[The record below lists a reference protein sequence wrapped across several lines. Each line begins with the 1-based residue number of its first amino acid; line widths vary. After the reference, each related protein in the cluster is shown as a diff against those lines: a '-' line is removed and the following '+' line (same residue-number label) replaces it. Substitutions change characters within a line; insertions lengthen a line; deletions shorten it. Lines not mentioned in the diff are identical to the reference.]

1 MPRAPSASSPRR
13 KANMDVKAQIV
24 SEIEASVAV
33 KRQLA
38 ADCAGPV
45 AEAAAI
51 ILRRLREG
59 SKLIVFGNGGS
70 ASDAQHIAAEFV
82 GRYEANRKALA
93 AIALTTNSSSLT
105 AISNDYGFAE
115 VFSRQV
121 QGLAKSGDVVLAIS
135 TSGNSENVLRGA
147 AAARQLGAFTIGLT
161 GRSGGKLAASVD
173 LCICVPS
180 DVTSR
185 IQESHILIGH
195 IISKI
200 VEGSFLVAEEAAP
213 ATRTQ
218 R

>member
-1 MPRAPSASSPRR
+1 
-13 KANMDVKAQIV
+13 MDVKAQIV

-33 KRQLA
+33 KQQLA
-38 ADCAGPV
+38 ADCAGPI

-82 GRYEANRKALA
+82 GRYEANRQALA

-115 VFSRQV
+115 VFARQV
-121 QGLAKSGDVVLAIS
+121 QALAKSGDVALAIS

-161 GRSGGKLAASVD
+161 GRTGGKLATSVD

-195 IISKI
+195 IVSKI
-200 VEGSFLVAEEAAP
+200 VEGAFLESGEVAP
-213 ATRTQ
+213 AVRS
-218 R
+218 RSRGD

>member
-1 MPRAPSASSPRR
+1 
-13 KANMDVKAQIV
+13 MDIKAQIV
-24 SEIEASVAV
+24 REIEASVAV
-33 KRQLA
+33 KQQLA
-38 ADCAGPV
+38 ADCAGPI

-82 GRYEANRKALA
+82 GRYEAHRKALA
-93 AIALTTNSSSLT
+93 AIALTTDTSALT
-105 AISNDYGFAE
+105 AVSNDYGFAE

-121 QGLAKSGDVVLAIS
+121 QALGKSGDVALAIS

-161 GRSGGKLAASVD
+161 GRTGGKLAANVD
-173 LCICVPS
+173 LCICVPA

-185 IQESHILIGH
+185 IQESHMLIGH
-195 IISKI
+195 IICRI
-200 VEGSFLVAEEAAP
+200 VEGSFLVPEETTSAV
-213 ATRTQ
+213 RS
-218 R
+218 RSRGE

>member
-1 MPRAPSASSPRR
+1 
-13 KANMDVKAQIV
+13 MDVKAQIV

-33 KRQLA
+33 KQQLA
-38 ADCAGPV
+38 ADCAGPI
-45 AEAAAI
+45 AEAAAV

-115 VFSRQV
+115 VFARQV
-121 QGLAKSGDVVLAIS
+121 QALAKSGDVALAIS

-147 AAARQLGAFTIGLT
+147 AEARQLGAFTIGLT
-161 GRSGGKLAASVD
+161 GRTGGKLATSVD

-195 IISKI
+195 IVSKI
-200 VEGSFLVAEEAAP
+200 VEGAFLESGEVAP
-213 ATRTQ
+213 AVRS
-218 R
+218 RSRGD

>member
-1 MPRAPSASSPRR
+1 
-13 KANMDVKAQIV
+13 MDIKAQIV
-24 SEIEASVAV
+24 SEIEASAAV
-33 KRQLA
+33 KQQLA
-38 ADCAGPV
+38 VDCAGPI

-59 SKLIVFGNGGS
+59 SKLIIFGNGGS

-82 GRYEANRKALA
+82 GRYEADRKALA

-115 VFSRQV
+115 VFARQV
-121 QGLAKSGDVVLAIS
+121 QALAKSGDVALAIS

-161 GRSGGKLAASVD
+161 GRTGGKLASSVD

-195 IISKI
+195 IVSKI
-200 VEGSFLVAEEAAP
+200 VEGSFLAAENVPP
-213 ATRTQ
+213 AVRTRS
-218 R
+218 RGE

>member
-1 MPRAPSASSPRR
+1 
-13 KANMDVKAQIV
+13 MDVKTQIGQ
-24 SEIEASVAV
+24 EIEASIAV
-33 KRQLA
+33 KQRLA
-38 ADCAGPV
+38 ADCAGPI

-51 ILRRLREG
+51 IVRRLREG

-82 GRYEANRKALA
+82 GRYEADRKALA
-93 AIALTTNSSSLT
+93 AIALTTDTSALT

-115 VFSRQV
+115 VFARQV
-121 QGLAKSGDVVLAIS
+121 QALVKPGDVALAIS

-147 AAARQLGAFTIGLT
+147 AAARQLGAFTVGLT
-161 GRSGGKLAASVD
+161 GRTGGNLATSVD

-200 VEGSFLVAEEAAP
+200 AESSLREAEKAAP
-213 ATRTQ
+213 AVRTR
-218 R
+218 RPGK

>member
-1 MPRAPSASSPRR
+1 
-13 KANMDVKAQIV
+13 MDVKAQIV

-38 ADCAGPV
+38 ADCAGPI

-115 VFSRQV
+115 VFARQV
-121 QGLAKSGDVVLAIS
+121 QALAKSGDVALAIS

-161 GRSGGKLAASVD
+161 GRTGGKLATSVD

-195 IISKI
+195 IVSKI
-200 VEGSFLVAEEAAP
+200 VEGAFLAAEEVAP
-213 ATRTQ
+213 PVRTRN
-218 R
+218 RAE

>member
-1 MPRAPSASSPRR
+1 
-13 KANMDVKAQIV
+13 MDIKAQIV
-24 SEIEASVAV
+24 SEIEASAAV
-33 KRQLA
+33 KQQLA
-38 ADCAGPV
+38 VDCAGPI

-59 SKLIVFGNGGS
+59 SKLIIFGNGGS
-70 ASDAQHIAAEFV
+70 ASDAQHLAAEFV
-82 GRYEANRKALA
+82 GRYEADRKALA

-115 VFSRQV
+115 VFARQV
-121 QGLAKSGDVVLAIS
+121 QALAKSGDVALAIS

-161 GRSGGKLAASVD
+161 GRTGGKLASSVD

-195 IISKI
+195 IVSKI
-200 VEGSFLVAEEAAP
+200 VEGSFLAAENVPP
-213 ATRTQ
+213 AVRTRS
-218 R
+218 RGE

>member
-1 MPRAPSASSPRR
+1 
-13 KANMDVKAQIV
+13 MDVKAQIV

-38 ADCAGPV
+38 ADCAGPI

-115 VFSRQV
+115 VFARQM
-121 QGLAKSGDVVLAIS
+121 QALGKSGDVALAIS

-161 GRSGGKLAASVD
+161 GRTGGKLAASVD

-195 IISKI
+195 IVSKI
-200 VEGSFLVAEEAAP
+200 VEGSFLASEEVAP
-213 ATRTQ
+213 AVRP
-218 R
+218 RSRGE

>member
-1 MPRAPSASSPRR
+1 
-13 KANMDVKAQIV
+13 MDIKAQIV
-24 SEIEASVAV
+24 SEIEASAAV
-33 KRQLA
+33 KQQLA
-38 ADCAGPV
+38 VDCAGPI

-59 SKLIVFGNGGS
+59 SKLIIFGNGGS

-82 GRYEANRKALA
+82 GRYEADRKALA

-115 VFSRQV
+115 VFARQV
-121 QGLAKSGDVVLAIS
+121 LALAKSGDVALAIS

-161 GRSGGKLAASVD
+161 GRTGGKLASSVD

-195 IISKI
+195 IVSKI
-200 VEGSFLVAEEAAP
+200 VEGSFLAAENVPP
-213 ATRTQ
+213 AVRTRS
-218 R
+218 RGE